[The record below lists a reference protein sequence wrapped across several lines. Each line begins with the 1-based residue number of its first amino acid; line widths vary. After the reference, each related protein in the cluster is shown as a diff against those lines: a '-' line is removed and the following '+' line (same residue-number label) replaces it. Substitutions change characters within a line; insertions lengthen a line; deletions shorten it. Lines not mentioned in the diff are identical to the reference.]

1 MRAYSRVALLMLA
14 VFALVYGA
22 GAVFY
27 LKQARLDVARELDS
41 ISTLA
46 GMIGSPEEMGPELI
60 AGLRHLRPSS
70 EEGAVAGNDDGVPF
84 WFVRALGADQA
95 SGLSVIGDWQ
105 VDPYDEVEE
114 IWENFVL
121 VSLAFGIGMLL
132 CFSALFLAIRW
143 LTEPLRRVG
152 KAMDDIG
159 EGEPSPRLPRQ
170 QITELDQLVYRFNAM
185 ADALDTEQK
194 TVARLMNELLELQDR
209 ERAHIARVLHDDLG
223 QYITGIRAQ
232 ARGWLYDPELNERQR
247 KQARE
252 MAEHCETV
260 QQHFRHLLRDLHP
273 LVMEQLGLGSAIH
286 HLVDQ
291 WQQLSGLTCKLTVDE
306 RLPELTGDKQTH
318 LYRFMQEALN
328 NVARHAAATKTTLDV
343 TAKPGVLQVEVR
355 DNGRG
360 ADDLSARAGL
370 GLRSMCER
378 ARSLGG
384 KVEFFSQSGE
394 GTSVC
399 LTIPLK

>member
-14 VFALVYGA
+14 VFALVYGV
-22 GAVFY
+22 GAFFY
-27 LKQARLDVARELDS
+27 LKQARLDVARELDG

-46 GMIGSPEEMGPELI
+46 GMIGAPEEVGPELI
-60 AGLRHLRPSS
+60 AGLRHLRPLSD
-70 EEGAVAGNDDGVPF
+70 EGVADGSGDVPI
-84 WFVRALGADQA
+84 WFIRALGADQA
-95 SGLSVIGDWQ
+95 SGLPVIGGWQ

-132 CFSALFLAIRW
+132 CFSALFVAIRR
-143 LTEPLRRVG
+143 LTEPLRRIG

-170 QITELDQLVYRFNAM
+170 PITELDQLVHRFNAM
-185 ADALDTEQK
+185 AEALETEQK
-194 TVARLMNELLELQDR
+194 TVARLLNELLELQDR

-232 ARGWLYDPELNERQR
+232 ARGWLYDPELNERQ
-247 KQARE
+247 KDQAKE
-252 MAEHCETV
+252 LAEHCETV
-260 QQHFRHLLRDLHP
+260 QQHFRHLLQDLHP

-291 WQQLSGLTCKLTVDE
+291 WQQLSGLTCELSVDE
-306 RLPELTGDKQTH
+306 CLPELTGEKQTH
-318 LYRFMQEALN
+318 LYRFVQEALN
-328 NVARHAAATKTTLDV
+328 NVSRHAAATKAVLGV
-343 TAKPGVLQVEVR
+343 TAKPPVLQVEIR
-355 DNGRG
+355 DNGIG
-360 ADDLSARAGL
+360 ANNLSARAGL

-384 KVEFFSQSGE
+384 KAEFFSRSGQ
-394 GTSVC
+394 GTRVC
-399 LTIPLK
+399 LTIPLS

>member
-1 MRAYSRVALLMLA
+1 MRAYSRVALLILA
-14 VFALVYGA
+14 VFALVYGV
-22 GAVFY
+22 GAFFY
-27 LKQARLDVARELDS
+27 LKQARLDVARELDG

-46 GMIGSPEEMGPELI
+46 GMIGAPEEVGPELI
-60 AGLRHLRPSS
+60 AGLRHLRPLSDES
-70 EEGAVAGNDDGVPF
+70 VGGGDVPF
-84 WFVRALGADQA
+84 WFIRALGAGES
-95 SGLSVIGDWQ
+95 SGLPVIGGWQ

-132 CFSALFLAIRW
+132 CFPALFLAIRR
-143 LTEPLRRVG
+143 LTEPLRRIG

-159 EGEPSPRLPRQ
+159 DGEGSPRLPRQ
-170 QITELDQLVYRFNAM
+170 PITELDQLVQRFNTM
-185 ADALDTEQK
+185 AEALETEQK
-194 TVARLMNELLELQDR
+194 TVARLLNELLELQDR

-232 ARGWLYDPELNERQR
+232 ARGWLYDPELNERQ
-247 KQARE
+247 KDQAKE
-252 MAEHCETV
+252 LAEHCETV
-260 QQHFRHLLRDLHP
+260 QQHFRHLLQDLHP

-291 WQQLSGLTCKLTVDE
+291 WQQLSGVTCELVVDE

-318 LYRFMQEALN
+318 LYRFVQEAMN
-328 NVARHAAATKTTLDV
+328 NVSRHAAATKAILSV
-343 TAKPGVLQVEVR
+343 TAKPRVLQVEIR
-355 DNGRG
+355 DNGIG
-360 ADDLSARAGL
+360 ANNLSARAGL

-384 KVEFFSQSGE
+384 KAEFFSRSGQ
-394 GTSVC
+394 GTRVC
-399 LTIPLK
+399 LTIPLS

>member
-22 GAVFY
+22 GAFFY
-27 LKQARLDVARELDS
+27 LKQARLDVARELDG

-46 GMIGSPEEMGPELI
+46 GMIGAPEEVGPELI
-60 AGLRHLRPSS
+60 AGLRHLRPLSD
-70 EEGAVAGNDDGVPF
+70 EGVADGGGDVPL
-84 WFVRALGADQA
+84 WFIRALGADQA
-95 SGLSVIGDWQ
+95 SGLPVIGGWQ

-132 CFSALFLAIRW
+132 CFSALFLAIRR
-143 LTEPLRRVG
+143 LTEPLRRIG

-170 QITELDQLVYRFNAM
+170 PITELDQLVHRFNAM
-185 ADALDTEQK
+185 AEALETEQK
-194 TVARLMNELLELQDR
+194 TVARLLNELLELQDR

-232 ARGWLYDPELNERQR
+232 ARGWLYDPELNERQ
-247 KQARE
+247 KDQAKE
-252 MAEHCETV
+252 LAEHCETV
-260 QQHFRHLLRDLHP
+260 QQHFRHLLQDLHP

-291 WQQLSGLTCKLTVDE
+291 WQQLSGLTCELTVDE
-306 RLPELTGDKQTH
+306 HLPELTGDKQTH
-318 LYRFMQEALN
+318 LYRFVQEALN
-328 NVARHAAATKTTLDV
+328 NVSRHAAATKAILGV
-343 TAKPGVLQVEVR
+343 TAKPRVLQVEIR
-355 DNGRG
+355 DNGIG
-360 ADDLSARAGL
+360 ANNLSARAGL

-384 KVEFFSQSGE
+384 KAEFFSRSGQ
-394 GTSVC
+394 GTRVC
-399 LTIPLK
+399 LTIPLS